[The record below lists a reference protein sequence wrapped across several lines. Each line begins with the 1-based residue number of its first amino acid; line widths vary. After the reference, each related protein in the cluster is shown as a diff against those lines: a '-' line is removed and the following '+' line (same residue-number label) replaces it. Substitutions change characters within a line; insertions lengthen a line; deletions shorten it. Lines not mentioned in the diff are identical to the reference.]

1 VQLSHSG
8 LQSKLLR
15 VKKNSSFLRKLEP
28 MESTTMVSNNVF
40 LILMKKISH
49 HIAFSE
55 ILSLYW
61 HKVKEDLPGV
71 KDTTSLWL
79 TGRVGKVSGVRR
91 GRGAR
96 SRFINMPLGIKEQAK
111 TARYIAEYIE
121 LEDADKY
128 SGHSFRRTS
137 ASHMSAA
144 GANAETL
151 RRKVNFHNFP

>member
-49 HIAFSE
+49 HIALSE

-61 HKVKEDLPGV
+61 HKVKEDVPGV

-79 TGRVGKVSGVRR
+79 TGRVAKVKGVAR

-96 SRFINMPLGIKEQAK
+96 SRFVNLPLGIKQQSKDGALYCRVYR
-111 TARYIAEYIE
+111 TR
-121 LEDADKY
+121 
-128 SGHSFRRTS
+128 GRRQIYRPFVPKDQRQS
-137 ASHMSAA
+137 YVC
-144 GANAETL
+144 
-151 RRKVNFHNFP
+151 RRGERRNP

>member
-1 VQLSHSG
+1 
-8 LQSKLLR
+8 
-15 VKKNSSFLRKLEP
+15 
-28 MESTTMVSNNVF
+28 MVSNNVF

-49 HIAFSE
+49 HISFSD
-55 ILSLYW
+55 ILNLYW
-61 HKVKEDLPGV
+61 HKVAEDVPGV
-71 KDTTSLWL
+71 TEKTSLWL
-79 TGRVGKVSGVRR
+79 TGRVRKTNGVGR

-96 SRFINMPLGIKEQAK
+96 SRFINSPLGVKEQAK
-111 TARYIAEYIE
+111 TARYIAEY
-121 LEDADKY
+121 LHLDDSAAY

>member
-1 VQLSHSG
+1 
-8 LQSKLLR
+8 
-15 VKKNSSFLRKLEP
+15 

-79 TGRVGKVSGVRR
+79 TGRVAKAKGVAR

-96 SRFINMPLGIKEQAK
+96 SRFVNLPLGLKEQAK
-111 TARYIAEYIE
+111 VARYIAEYIE
-121 LEDADKY
+121 LEDAEKY
-128 SGHSFRRTS
+128 TGHSFRRTS

>member
-1 VQLSHSG
+1 
-8 LQSKLLR
+8 
-15 VKKNSSFLRKLEP
+15 
-28 MESTTMVSNNVF
+28 MVSNNVF

-55 ILSLYW
+55 ILNLYW
-61 HKVKEDLPGV
+61 HKVKEDIPGV

-96 SRFINMPLGIKEQAK
+96 SRFINTPLGIKEQAK

-128 SGHSFRRTS
+128 TGHSFRRTS

>member
-1 VQLSHSG
+1 
-8 LQSKLLR
+8 
-15 VKKNSSFLRKLEP
+15 

-40 LILMKKISH
+40 WILMKKIFH
-49 HIAFSE
+49 HIALSE

-61 HKVKEDLPGV
+61 HKVKEDVPGV

-79 TGRVGKVSGVRR
+79 TGRVAKVKGVGR

-96 SRFINMPLGIKEQAK
+96 SRFVNLPLGLKEQAK

-128 SGHSFRRTS
+128 TGHSFRRTS

>member
-1 VQLSHSG
+1 
-8 LQSKLLR
+8 
-15 VKKNSSFLRKLEP
+15 
-28 MESTTMVSNNVF
+28 MVSNNVF
-40 LILMKKISH
+40 LILMKKIFH
-49 HIAFSE
+49 HIALSE
-55 ILSLYW
+55 IFSLYW

-79 TGRVGKVSGVRR
+79 TGRVGKVNGVGR

-96 SRFINMPLGIKEQAK
+96 SRFINSPLGIKEQAK
-111 TARYIAEYIE
+111 TARYIAETLH

>member
-1 VQLSHSG
+1 
-8 LQSKLLR
+8 
-15 VKKNSSFLRKLEP
+15 
-28 MESTTMVSNNVF
+28 
-40 LILMKKISH
+40 MKKIFH
-49 HIAFSE
+49 HIALSE
-55 ILSLYW
+55 IFSLYW

-79 TGRVGKVSGVRR
+79 TGRVAKVKGVAR

-96 SRFINMPLGIKEQAK
+96 SRFINLPLGIKEQAK
-111 TARYIAEYIE
+111 TARYIAET
-121 LEDADKY
+121 LQLQDAFKY